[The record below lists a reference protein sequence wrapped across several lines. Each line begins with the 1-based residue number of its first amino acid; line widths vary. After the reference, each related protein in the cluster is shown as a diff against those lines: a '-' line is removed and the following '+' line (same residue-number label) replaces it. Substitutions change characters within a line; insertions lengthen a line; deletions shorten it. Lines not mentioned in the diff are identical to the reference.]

1 MQSLRLMW
9 FYHFHSI
16 LRCPFFVYIRSMY
29 LQNIICTYLFRLFG
43 LFSQLGES
51 NHKICIALCFKVKAS
66 HSEIRWSSLFI
77 AQTAHRIAART
88 KSTEFSNFSEV
99 PMMIIQP
106 YADRLLEHQ
115 PPAHWWYFIA
125 FAIIITIV
133 VRCAMCATKAY
144 FTRCPTIIN
153 TFGVG
158 ACVMASPKWQRLRQ

>member
-1 MQSLRLMW
+1 MKRRNNASDVVYVNVAILCNRTWPEKKKCGKPQFFSLSTMQSLRLMW

-51 NHKICIALCFKVKAS
+51 NHKICIALYFKVKAS

-99 PMMIIQP
+99 PMMVIEP
-106 YADRLLEHQ
+106 YADRLVEHQ
-115 PPAHWWYFIA
+115 PPAH
-125 FAIIITIV
+125 
-133 VRCAMCATKAY
+133 
-144 FTRCPTIIN
+144 
-153 TFGVG
+153 
-158 ACVMASPKWQRLRQ
+158 